1 MSNESKTII
10 VMYNCK
16 NIFLLLLGVI
26 FSTAT
31 IAQISH
37 GGSPLNWEDA
47 TYQPVI
53 EMQQMPD
60 VDLAALALEDAVTD
74 QHKEAPW
81 RFGVEQEVAFN
92 LENSGTWTFE
102 EGMHV
107 WRLGFNCPN
116 ALNVSFMLSRFVLP
130 KEAQLYVYNAQR
142 TAFLGSFTQE
152 NNKDWEGLSLG
163 VLDGS
168 SMILEYHESPASH
181 GMGEIEVNQVIHGY
195 RSLLNH
201 QEAVLAEMVERLGP
215 FGNSGACNINVNCP
229 EGADWQTEK
238 RSVALIVNGGSAY
251 CTGAMI
257 NNTAN
262 DGTPYFLTANHCIGT
277 PNTWVYYFNHESS
290 SCSGTTGPTN
300 QSVSGGTL
308 LVQNGG
314 SDFAL
319 IELSSTPPASY
330 NVEYAGWDHSGSTPS
345 SAVGIHHP
353 SGDLKKIC
361 FENDAPYQSSTGG
374 AQVWWI
380 DEWELG
386 VTEPGS
392 SGSPLFDQ
400 NHRIIGQLYGG
411 AAACSGSVNNGAYDF
426 YGRFNVSWGLGASQ
440 YLDPLNT
447 GVNTLDSYPTN
458 AVPGAGCT
466 DSTACNYDPE
476 ATSDN
481 GSCVD
486 NDVCGICGGDG
497 SSCTGCTDP
506 TSCNYDSS
514 ATIDDGS
521 CIGNGVE
528 VIFTILT
535 DNYPDETTWSVTDAS
550 GATIMSGGPYASN
563 GTTFTS
569 SACVATGCYDV
580 TINDS
585 YGDGICCAYGEG
597 NYSITSDGNTLVS
610 GGEFVSTETTNFC
623 VTAGSTAGCTNNQ
636 ACNYN
641 SEATIDDGSC
651 TYAAIGYDCGG
662 NCIQDLDEDGIC
674 DACEEFDLIVTDCE
688 CSFTDPATYTAFF
701 TEVDEVNCLIIE
713 ECYCVCNNDSDN
725 DGVCDENEIAGCDDP
740 EACNYVASATDYEL
754 CDYESCTC
762 TGDINGDGVITVA
775 DVLLVLSEFG
785 CLSGCTAD
793 VDGDT
798 YVNVSDILLLLA
810 AFGTTC

>member
-1 MSNESKTII
+1 MKKKLPLLIGII
-10 VMYNCK
+10 LPA
-16 NIFLLLLGVI
+16 ILSSVI
-26 FSTAT
+26 SPS
-31 IAQISH
+31 INAQISH
-37 GGSPLNWEDA
+37 GGSPINWGDA
-47 TYQPVI
+47 TYQPTF
-53 EMQQMPD
+53 EMQAMPD
-60 VDLAALALEDAVTD
+60 VDLAALAIEDAVTD

-81 RFGVEQEVAFN
+81 RFGIEQEVAFN

-102 EGMHV
+102 DGMHV

-116 ALNVSFMLSRFVLP
+116 ALNVSFMLSKFILP
-130 KEAQLYVYNAQR
+130 KEAELYVYNAQR
-142 TAFLGSFTQE
+142 TAFLGSFTLE

-201 QEAVLAEMVERLGP
+201 QDAVLAEMADRLGP

-238 RSVALIVNGGSAY
+238 RSVALIVNGGSAW
-251 CTGAMI
+251 CTGALV

-262 DGTPYFLTANHCIGT
+262 DGTPYFLTANHCLGS

-290 SCSGTTGPTN
+290 SCSGSTGPTN
-300 QSVSGGTL
+300 QSVSGGSL
-308 LVQNGG
+308 LVSNGG

-319 IELSSTPPASY
+319 IELSSSPPSSY
-330 NVEYAGWDHSGSTPS
+330 NVEYAGWDNSGVVPS

-361 FENDAPYQSSTGG
+361 FENNSPYHSSTGG

-380 DEWELG
+380 NQWELG

-392 SGSPLFDQ
+392 SGSPLFDN

-447 GVNTLDSYPTN
+447 GVSTLDSYPTN
-458 AVPGAGCT
+458 AVPGAGCM
-466 DSTACNYDPE
+466 DPTACNYDSA
-476 ATSDN
+476 ATSDD
-481 GSCVD
+481 GSCVN

-514 ATIDDGS
+514 ATVDDGS
-521 CIGNGVE
+521 CIGNGVD
-528 VIFTILT
+528 VTFTILT
-535 DNYPDETTWSVTDAS
+535 DNYPGETTWSVTDAA
-550 GATIMSGGPYASN
+550 GATIMSGGPYSN
-563 GTTFTS
+563 TTTYTTT
-569 SACVATGCYDV
+569 ACVETGCYDV

-585 YGDGICCAYGEG
+585 YGDGICCAYGTG
-597 NYSITSDGNTLVS
+597 NYTITSDGNTLVS
-610 GGEFVSTETTNFC
+610 GGEFTSTETTNFC
-623 VTAGSTAGCTNNQ
+623 VTAGGTDTPGCTDTA
-636 ACNYN
+636 ACNYD
-641 SEATIDDGSC
+641 SSATIDDGSC
-651 TYAAIGYDCGG
+651 ESTSCAGCTDSASCNYDSSAT
-662 NCIQDLDEDGIC
+662 IEDGS
-674 DACEEFDLIVTDCE
+674 CENTSC
-688 CSFTDPATYTAFF
+688 
-701 TEVDEVNCLIIE
+701 
-713 ECYCVCNNDSDN
+713 
-725 DGVCDENEIAGCDDP
+725 AGCTNSA
-740 EACNYVASATDYEL
+740 ACNYDSTATIDDGSCDFLSCVVFGCMDATACNFDSTADY
-754 CDYESCTC
+754 DDGSCEYTSCAC

-785 CLSGCTAD
+785 CLSSCTAD

-798 YVNVSDILLLLA
+798 YVNVADILLLLA
-810 AFGTTC
+810 AFGTAC

>member
-1 MSNESKTII
+1 MINKRPLLTGII
-10 VMYNCK
+10 LPAILC
-16 NIFLLLLGVI
+16 FVI
-26 FSTAT
+26 SPS
-31 IAQISH
+31 INAQISH
-37 GGSPLNWEDA
+37 GGSPINWGDA
-47 TYQPVI
+47 TYHPTF
-53 EMQQMPD
+53 EMQEMPD
-60 VDLAALALEDAVTD
+60 VDLAALAVEDAVTD

-81 RFGVEQEVAFN
+81 RFGVEQEVVFN

-130 KEAQLYVYNAQR
+130 KEAKLYVYNAQR
-142 TAFLGSFTQE
+142 TAFLGSFTLE

-168 SMILEYHESPASH
+168 AMILEYHESPASH

-201 QEAVLAEMVERLGP
+201 QDAVLAEMADRLGP

-251 CTGAMI
+251 CTGALI

-290 SCSGTTGPTN
+290 SCAGTTGPTN

-319 IELSSTPPASY
+319 IELSSAPPSSY
-330 NVEYAGWDHSGSTPS
+330 SVEYAGWDHSGSTPS

-361 FENDAPYQSSTGG
+361 FEDDSPYFANASG
-374 AQVWWI
+374 AAVWMI
-380 DEWELG
+380 DQWELG

-400 NHRIIGQLYGG
+400 NHRIIGQLFGG
-411 AAACSGSVNNGAYDF
+411 AAACSGSVNNGQLDY

-481 GSCVD
+481 GSCLD

-497 SSCTGCTDP
+497 SSCTG
-506 TSCNYDSS
+506 
-514 ATIDDGS
+514 
-521 CIGNGVE
+521 
-528 VIFTILT
+528 
-535 DNYPDETTWSVTDAS
+535 
-550 GATIMSGGPYASN
+550 
-563 GTTFTS
+563 
-569 SACVATGCYDV
+569 
-580 TINDS
+580 
-585 YGDGICCAYGEG
+585 
-597 NYSITSDGNTLVS
+597 
-610 GGEFVSTETTNFC
+610 
-623 VTAGSTAGCTNNQ
+623 
-636 ACNYN
+636 
-641 SEATIDDGSC
+641 
-651 TYAAIGYDCGG
+651 
-662 NCIQDLDEDGIC
+662 
-674 DACEEFDLIVTDCE
+674 
-688 CSFTDPATYTAFF
+688 
-701 TEVDEVNCLIIE
+701 
-713 ECYCVCNNDSDN
+713 
-725 DGVCDENEIAGCDDP
+725 
-740 EACNYVASATDYEL
+740 
-754 CDYESCTC
+754 
-762 TGDINGDGVITVA
+762 
-775 DVLLVLSEFG
+775 
-785 CLSGCTAD
+785 
-793 VDGDT
+793 
-798 YVNVSDILLLLA
+798 
-810 AFGTTC
+810 

>member
-1 MSNESKTII
+1 MFD
-10 VMYNCK
+10 CK
-16 NIFLLLLGVI
+16 NIFLLLVGVI
-26 FSTAT
+26 SSIT
-31 IAQISH
+31 ISAQISQ
-37 GGSPLNWEDA
+37 GGEPLNWGDA
-47 TYQPVI
+47 TYQPAFD
-53 EMQQMPD
+53 MQEMPD
-60 VDLAALALEDAVTD
+60 VDLAALAVEDAVTD
-74 QHKEAPW
+74 EHKEAPW

-142 TAFLGSFTQE
+142 TAFLGSFTLE
-152 NNKDWEGLSLG
+152 NNKAWEGLSLG

-168 SMILEYHESPASH
+168 AMILEYHESPASH
-181 GMGEIEVNQVIHGY
+181 GLGEIEVNQVIHGY

-201 QEAVLAEMVERLGP
+201 QDAVLAEMTERLGP

-251 CTGAMI
+251 CTGALI

-290 SCSGTTGPTN
+290 SCGGTTGPTN

-308 LVQNGG
+308 LVQDGG

-319 IELSSTPPASY
+319 IELSSAPPSSY

-361 FENDAPYQSSTGG
+361 FENDAPYQSSTGD

-380 DEWELG
+380 DAWELG

-481 GSCVD
+481 GSCLD

-497 SSCTGCTDP
+497 SSCTGCTDS

-535 DNYPDETTWSVTDAS
+535 DNYPGETTWSVSDAS
-550 GATIMSGGPYASN
+550 GATIMSGGPYSTSA
-563 GTTFTS
+563 TTFTS
-569 SACVATGCYDV
+569 TACVANGCYDV

-585 YGDGICCAYGEG
+585 YGDGICCANGEG

-674 DACEEFDLIVTDCE
+674 DTCEEFDLIVTDCE
-688 CSFTDPATYTAFF
+688 CSFTDQATYTAFF

-713 ECYCVCNNDSDN
+713 DCFCACYNDSDN
-725 DGVCDENEIAGCDDP
+725 DGICDENEIAGCADP
-740 EACNYVASATDYEL
+740 EACNYEPSATDDEI
-754 CDYESCTC
+754 CDYDSCTC
-762 TGDINGDGVITVA
+762 TGDINGDGVISVA

-785 CLSGCTAD
+785 CLSSCTAD
-793 VDGDT
+793 VDGNT
-798 YVNVSDILLLLA
+798 YINVADILLLLA
-810 AFGTTC
+810 AFGTSC